1 MTMLHRNWLYSGVT
15 LSILLGACSIED
27 VEQEET
33 LILSDEIEDKEDMF
47 VNQSQSIIK
56 NTIDVEK
63 ELKNYQATIKITDFI
78 SSQTKQVEKVTE
90 GALAYQ
96 KEPEVTYTT
105 FSRYGL
111 DQEGNEGKVEESLSV
126 VATDESLFSNH
137 NGQGWEELNSDVEL
151 SSLLSLNY
159 SPKAQL
165 SLLQGISEFVSVREY
180 DDLYILSIE
189 ANGDDLDD
197 MALHM
202 ELFDQSLLG
211 IEDIAQ
217 HESTFE
223 VSQLDFML
231 FINKDS
237 FQLEKS
243 TTVFEFVIHAPDEEY
258 AVRKNVTVTRP
269 SVNNPEGIHYPSVH

>member
-1 MTMLHRNWLYSGVT
+1 MNH
-15 LSILLGACSIED
+15 
-27 VEQEET
+27 
-33 LILSDEIEDKEDMF
+33 F
-47 VNQSQSIIK
+47 
-56 NTIDVEK
+56 
-63 ELKNYQATIKITDFI
+63 
-78 SSQTKQVEKVTE
+78 
-90 GALAYQ
+90 
-96 KEPEVTYTT
+96 
-105 FSRYGL
+105 
-111 DQEGNEGKVEESLSV
+111 
-126 VATDESLFSNH
+126 FSNH

>member
-1 MTMLHRNWLYSGVT
+1 MLHRNWLYSSVT
-15 LSILLGACSIED
+15 LSILLGACSITD

-33 LILSDEIEDKEDMF
+33 LILSDEIEDKEDLF

-63 ELKNYQATIKITDFI
+63 ELKNYEATIKITDFI

-96 KEPEVTYTT
+96 KEPEITYTT

-111 DQEGNEGKVEESLSV
+111 DQEGNEEKVEESLSV
-126 VATDESLFSNH
+126 LATEAAFFSNY
-137 NGQGWEELNSDVEL
+137 NGEGWEESNSDVEF
-151 SSLLSLNY
+151 SSLLSLHY

-211 IEDIAQ
+211 IEDIPQ
-217 HESTFE
+217 HEGTFE
-223 VSQLDFML
+223 VSQLDFLL

-243 TTVFEFVIHAPDEEY
+243 TTVFEFVIHAPNEEY
-258 AVRKNVTVTRP
+258 AIRKNVTVTRP
-269 SVNNPEGIHYPSVH
+269 SVNNPEGIQYPSVH

>member
-15 LSILLGACSIED
+15 LSILLGACSIAD

-126 VATDESLFSNH
+126 VATDESLF
-137 NGQGWEELNSDVEL
+137 
-151 SSLLSLNY
+151 
-159 SPKAQL
+159 
-165 SLLQGISEFVSVREY
+165 F
-180 DDLYILSIE
+180 
-189 ANGDDLDD
+189 
-197 MALHM
+197 
-202 ELFDQSLLG
+202 
-211 IEDIAQ
+211 
-217 HESTFE
+217 
-223 VSQLDFML
+223 
-231 FINKDS
+231 
-237 FQLEKS
+237 
-243 TTVFEFVIHAPDEEY
+243 
-258 AVRKNVTVTRP
+258 
-269 SVNNPEGIHYPSVH
+269 